1 MIWTRTLGLLLM
13 GWMTAAGARAAD
25 HPKPLTTAQ
34 AEARNE
40 MATPSFS
47 GQLYEARR
55 VSSFLADALVL
66 NNAQQHAVQAYTTAK
81 FQALS
86 LAVTAADTSEAL
98 QQYRQAVR
106 RVLAPSQRDAYAVL
120 CQHQTETLLPLDSS
134 ELALR

>member
-1 MIWTRTLGLLLM
+1 MIWTRTFGLLLM
-13 GWMTAAGARAAD
+13 GWMSIAGARAAG
-25 HPKPLTTAQ
+25 HPKPLTMAQ

-40 MATPSFS
+40 MAAPGFS

-66 NNAQQHAVQAYTTAK
+66 NNTQQHAVQAYTVAK

-86 LAVTAADTSEAL
+86 LATTPADTAEAL

-106 RVLAPSQRDAYAVL
+106 RVLAPSQRGAYAVL
-120 CQHQTETLLPLDSS
+120 CQHQTDTLLPLDSS